1 MSIYLVAGGA
11 RSGKSRK
18 GEELALTLAGSGK
31 PIFIA
36 TAEAIDDE
44 MTTRIKK
51 HQTDRVETFSLV
63 EEPKNLSKAL
73 KEIDSNAT
81 VLVDCLTLWLSNN
94 MMGEGT
100 DSSET
105 VIAAAK
111 ARTGATIFIS
121 NEVGEGIVPMHPVSR
136 EFRDLSGIMNQQ
148 FAAAADKVYFM
159 KFGIAQEIK

>member
-1 MSIYLVAGGA
+1 MTIIFIAGGA

-18 GEELALTLAGSGK
+18 GEELAKSLAGSAK

-36 TAEAIDDE
+36 TAEAVDDE
-44 MTTRIKK
+44 MTSRIKK
-51 HQTDRVETFSLV
+51 HQDDRGGDFDLV

-73 KEIDSNAT
+73 KDVDSDAT

-100 DSSET
+100 DSTES
-105 VIAAAK
+105 VIAAA
-111 ARTGATIFIS
+111 RVRRGATIFIS

-136 EFRDLSGIMNQQ
+136 EFRDLSGIMNQE
-148 FAAAADKVYFM
+148 FARASDKVYFM
-159 KFGIAQEIK
+159 KFGIAQELK

>member
-18 GEELALTLAGSGK
+18 GEELALTLAGSVK

-36 TAEAIDDE
+36 TAEAVDDE

-51 HQTDRVETFSLV
+51 HQDDRGNAFELL
-63 EEPKNLSKAL
+63 EEPKNLTKAL
-73 KEIDSNAT
+73 KELDTDAT

-94 MMGEGT
+94 MFG
-100 DSSET
+100 DSVDSNES

-111 ARTGATIFIS
+111 ARTGATIFVS
-121 NEVGEGIVPMHPVSR
+121 NEVGEGIVPMHALSR
-136 EFRDLSGIMNQQ
+136 EFRDQSGIMNQQ

-159 KFGIAQEIK
+159 KFGIAQELK

>member
-18 GEELALTLAGSGK
+18 GEELAKNLAGSSR

-36 TAEAIDDE
+36 TAEAVDDE
-44 MTTRIKK
+44 MTSRIKK
-51 HQTDRVETFSLV
+51 HQVDRGTAFDLV
-63 EEPKNLSKAL
+63 EEPKNLTKAL
-73 KEIDSNAT
+73 KEIDTDAT

-94 MMGEGT
+94 MMGDGN
-100 DSSET
+100 DSNES
-105 VIAAAK
+105 VIDAAR
-111 ARTGATIFIS
+111 ARKGATIFIS

-148 FAAAADKVYFM
+148 FAQAAEKVYFM
-159 KFGIAQEIK
+159 KFGIAQELK

>member
-1 MSIYLVAGGA
+1 MTIYFVAGGA

-18 GEELALTLAGSGK
+18 GEELAKSLAGAAK

-36 TAEAIDDE
+36 TAEAVDDE
-44 MTTRIKK
+44 MTSRIKK
-51 HQTDRVETFSLV
+51 HQDDRGNAFELI
-63 EEPKNLSKAL
+63 EEPKNLTKAL
-73 KEIDSNAT
+73 KEVDPQAT

-100 DSSET
+100 DTNQS
-105 VIAAAK
+105 VINTAR

-136 EFRDLSGIMNQQ
+136 EFRDLSGIMNQE
-148 FAAAADKVYFM
+148 FARASDKVYFM
-159 KFGIAQEIK
+159 KFGIAQELK

>member
-1 MSIYLVAGGA
+1 MTLIFIAGGA

-18 GEELALTLAGSGK
+18 GEELAKNFAGSAK

-36 TAEAIDDE
+36 TAEAVDDE
-44 MTTRIKK
+44 MTSRIQK
-51 HQTDRVETFSLV
+51 HQDDRGTAFELV
-63 EEPKNLSKAL
+63 EEPKNLTKAL
-73 KEIDSNAT
+73 KEVDTDAT

-100 DSSET
+100 DTNQS
-105 VIAAAK
+105 VIDAAR

-136 EFRDLSGIMNQQ
+136 QFRDLSGIMNQE
-148 FAAAADKVYFM
+148 FARASDKVYFM
-159 KFGIAQEIK
+159 KFGIAQELK

>member
-18 GEELALTLAGSGK
+18 GEELALELAGSAK

-36 TAEAIDDE
+36 TAEAVDDE
-44 MTTRIKK
+44 MTSRIKK
-51 HQTDRVETFSLV
+51 HQDDRGNAFELL
-63 EEPKNLSKAL
+63 EEPKNLTKAL
-73 KEIDSNAT
+73 KELDTDAT

-94 MMGEGT
+94 MFGDRV
-100 DSSET
+100 DSNES

-111 ARTGATIFIS
+111 ARTGATIFVS

-148 FAAAADKVYFM
+148 FAAAADKVYLM
-159 KFGIAQEIK
+159 KFGIAQELK

>member
-18 GEELALTLAGSGK
+18 GEELAKSLAGSSR

-36 TAEAIDDE
+36 TAEAVDEE
-44 MTTRIKK
+44 MTSRIKK
-51 HQTDRVETFSLV
+51 HQDDRGTAFDLV
-63 EEPKNLSKAL
+63 EEPKHLSKAL
-73 KEIDSNAT
+73 KEIDTDTT

-100 DSSET
+100 DTNQS
-105 VIAAAK
+105 VIDAAR
-111 ARTGATIFIS
+111 ARKGATIFIS

-148 FAAAADKVYFM
+148 FAQAADKVYFM
-159 KFGIAQEIK
+159 KFGIAQELK

>member
-1 MSIYLVAGGA
+1 MTLIFIAGGA

-18 GEELALTLAGSGK
+18 GEELAKSLAGSAK

-36 TAEAIDDE
+36 TAEAVDDE
-44 MTTRIKK
+44 MTSRIKK
-51 HQTDRVETFSLV
+51 HQDDRGGDFDLV

-73 KEIDSNAT
+73 IEVDSDAT

-100 DSSET
+100 DTNES
-105 VIAAAK
+105 VIEA
-111 ARTGATIFIS
+111 ARTRRGATIFIS

-136 EFRDLSGIMNQQ
+136 EFRDLSGIMNQE
-148 FAAAADKVYFM
+148 FARASDKVYFM
-159 KFGIAQEIK
+159 KFGIAQELK

>member
-18 GEELALTLAGSGK
+18 GEELAKSLAGSSR

-36 TAEAIDDE
+36 TAEAVDEE
-44 MTTRIKK
+44 MTLRIKK
-51 HQTDRVETFSLV
+51 HQDDRGTAFDLI
-63 EEPKNLSKAL
+63 EEPKHLSKAL
-73 KEIDSNAT
+73 KEINIDAT

-100 DSSET
+100 DTNQS
-105 VIAAAK
+105 VIDAAR
-111 ARTGATIFIS
+111 ARKGATIFIS

-148 FAAAADKVYFM
+148 FAEAADKVYFM
-159 KFGIAQEIK
+159 KFGIAQELK

>member
-18 GEELALTLAGSGK
+18 GEEIAKSLAGLSR

-36 TAEAIDDE
+36 TAKAIDEE
-44 MTTRIKK
+44 MTARIKK
-51 HQTDRVETFSLV
+51 HQNDRGTAFDLV

-73 KEIDSNAT
+73 KEIDSEAT

-94 MMGEGT
+94 MMSEGADT
-100 DSSET
+100 NQS
-105 VIAAAK
+105 VIDAAR
-111 ARTGATIFIS
+111 ARKGATIFIS

-148 FAAAADKVYFM
+148 FAEAADKVYFM
-159 KFGIAQEIK
+159 KFGISQELK

>member
-1 MSIYLVAGGA
+1 MTLIFIAGGA

-18 GEELALTLAGSGK
+18 GEELAKSLAGSAK

-36 TAEAIDDE
+36 TAEAVDEE
-44 MTTRIKK
+44 MTSRIKK
-51 HQTDRVETFSLV
+51 HQDDRGTAFDLV
-63 EEPKNLSKAL
+63 EEPKHLSKAL
-73 KEIDSNAT
+73 KEIDKDAT

-100 DSSET
+100 DTNQS
-105 VIAAAK
+105 VIDAAR
-111 ARTGATIFIS
+111 ARKGATIFIS

-148 FAAAADKVYFM
+148 FAQAADKVYFM
-159 KFGIAQEIK
+159 KFGIAQELK

>member
-1 MSIYLVAGGA
+1 MTIYFVAGGA

-18 GEELALTLAGSGK
+18 GEELAKNFAGSSK

-36 TAEAIDDE
+36 TAEAVDDE
-44 MTTRIKK
+44 MTSRIKK
-51 HQTDRVETFSLV
+51 HQDDRGNAFELL
-63 EEPKNLSKAL
+63 EEPKNLTKAL
-73 KEIDSNAT
+73 KELDTDAT

-94 MMGEGT
+94 MFGDRV
-100 DSSET
+100 DSNES

-111 ARTGATIFIS
+111 ARTGATIFVS

-148 FAAAADKVYFM
+148 FAAAADRVYFM
-159 KFGIAQEIK
+159 KFGIAQELK

>member
-1 MSIYLVAGGA
+1 MSIYFIAGGA

-18 GEELALTLAGSGK
+18 GEELALSLSGANK

-36 TAEAIDDE
+36 TAEAVDEE
-44 MTTRIKK
+44 MTSRIKK
-51 HQTDRVETFSLV
+51 HQDDRGTAFDLV
-63 EEPKNLSKAL
+63 EEPKNLTKAL
-73 KEIDSNAT
+73 KDIDTDTT

-100 DSSET
+100 DTNQS
-105 VIAAAK
+105 VINAAR
-111 ARTGATIFIS
+111 ARKGATIFIS

-148 FAAAADKVYFM
+148 FAQAAEKVYFM
-159 KFGIAQEIK
+159 KFGIAQELK

>member
-1 MSIYLVAGGA
+1 VTLIFIAGGA

-18 GEELALTLAGSGK
+18 GEELAQSLAGSAK

-36 TAEAIDDE
+36 TAEAVDDE
-44 MTTRIKK
+44 MTSRIKK
-51 HQTDRVETFSLV
+51 HQDDRGTAFELV

-73 KEIDSNAT
+73 KDVDSDAT

-100 DSSET
+100 DSNES
-105 VIAAAK
+105 VIAAAR
-111 ARTGATIFIS
+111 ARTGTTIFIS

-136 EFRDLSGIMNQQ
+136 EFRDLSGIMNQE
-148 FAAAADKVYFM
+148 FARAADKVYFM
-159 KFGIAQEIK
+159 KFGIAQELK